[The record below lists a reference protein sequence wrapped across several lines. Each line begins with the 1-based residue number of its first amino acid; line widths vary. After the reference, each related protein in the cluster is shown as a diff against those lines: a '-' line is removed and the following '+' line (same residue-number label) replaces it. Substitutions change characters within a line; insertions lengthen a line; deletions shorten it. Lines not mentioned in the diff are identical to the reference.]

1 MNTFRE
7 SKDLAMSSKEHKEVS
22 AVRIIGPPCES
33 NFTQVPNQVLNC
45 DWPAGAKIL
54 WMQLHS
60 LTRKGKSDPL
70 PRRFVGIATE
80 LGISKSAFL
89 KSTERLRLLGGLNC
103 TNGQCQLLLPIE
115 SNDSLIQP
123 TVVNVNDEVIS
134 VKDLPETIQ
143 ASIDSKAK
151 RKPSGVSPEV
161 SWQAIKEVWDANKP
175 EIYLQMKE
183 PFDKMAF
190 IALETHAKRLHIERP
205 NYPSF
210 VLQVLKGLAK
220 DKWWPTAGNLKI
232 SSVFGRGAL
241 SDDKFERIEG
251 FYRAGEIDMK
261 PRFDCTNDKHWIKWY
276 NFNRVSIDTVEQMT
290 FDDRDS
296 AQEFLTDFTRPE
308 RPANVARI
316 VFIQGTNKPFHWSLQ
331 GDLRFHYLPEFA

>member
-1 MNTFRE
+1 M
-7 SKDLAMSSKEHKEVS
+7 
-22 AVRIIGPPCES
+22 RIIGPPCES

-60 LTRKGKSDPL
+60 LTRGGKSDQL

-89 KSTERLRLLGGLNC
+89 KSTERLRLLGGIKC
-103 TNGQCQLLLPIE
+103 TNGQCNLLLPTKQME
-115 SNDSLIQP
+115 QELQEVGVSAK
-123 TVVNVNDEVIS
+123 NVAS
-134 VKDLPETIQ
+134 VAKNSPETIQ
-143 ASIDSKAK
+143 ESIDSKAK
-151 RKPSGVSPEV
+151 RKPSGVSPEI

-190 IALETHAKRLHIERP
+190 IALETHAKRLKITRP

-220 DKWWPTAGNLKI
+220 DKWWPTAGNMKI
-232 SSVFGRGAL
+232 SSVFGIGVL
-241 SDDKFERIEG
+241 TDDKFERIEG

-261 PRFDCTNDKHWIKWY
+261 PKFDYKNDKHWIKWY
-276 NFNRVSIDTVEQMT
+276 NFNRVSIDSIEQMT
-290 FDDRDS
+290 FDDQHS
-296 AQEFLTDFTRPE
+296 AHEFLTDFSRPD

-316 VFIQGTNKPFHWSLQ
+316 VFIRGVSKPFHWSLQ